1 MCFRVAVLFNDYYT
15 QPGLL
20 FNLMSA
26 EQKKILFTNTAGS
39 IGDAPRDIQLRHIG
53 NCMKADPEY
62 GKGVAN
68 ALGISYDEN
77 S

>member
-1 MCFRVAVLFNDYYT
+1 MCFRVEVLFNDYYT

-39 IGDAPRDIQLRHIG
+39 IGDVPRDIQLRHIG
-53 NCMKADPEY
+53 NCVKADPEY